1 MVRRKS
7 VRTADAA
14 TPYPTLAEKLDRL
27 FQTKR
32 APDGGEYTYAA
43 VATGIMTKGIATISA
58 AYLCD
63 LRNGTKENP
72 RIKHLEALADFFD
85 VPVTYF
91 LDGDESATRI
101 YAQLATLPAQGN
113 SGLQRIMLR
122 AVDLSPETLEA
133 VAQIL
138 EHARQ
143 IEGVRGRK
151 GTRPAMDDVA
161 LELETGNTET

>member
-1 MVRRKS
+1 MMVRRKS
-7 VRTADAA
+7 VRAADSTA
-14 TPYPTLAEKLDRL
+14 PHPSLAEKLDRL

-32 APDGGEYTYAA
+32 SPNGREYTYAE
-43 VATGIMTKGIATISA
+43 VATGITVNGIAAISA

-72 RIKHLEALADFFD
+72 RIKHLEALAAFFD

-91 LDGDESATRI
+91 LDEDEAATRM
-101 YAQLATLPAQGN
+101 YAQLIALPAQGN

-133 VAQIL
+133 MAQIL

-143 IEGVRGRK
+143 IEGAQDRK
-151 GTRPAMDDVA
+151 NARPKGDFPVSEA
-161 LELETGNTET
+161 GNIEN

>member
-7 VRTADAA
+7 VRSSDTA
-14 TPYPTLAEKLDRL
+14 TPHPTLAEKLDRL

-32 APDGGEYTYAA
+32 GPDGREYTYAE
-43 VATGIMTKGIATISA
+43 VATGITAKGIATISA

-72 RIKHLEALADFFD
+72 RIKHLEALADFFA

-91 LDGDESATRI
+91 LDGDEAATRM
-101 YAQLATLPAQGN
+101 YAQLAALPAQGN
-113 SGLQRIMLR
+113 RGLQRIMLR

-143 IEGVRGRK
+143 IEGVRERK
-151 GTRPAMDDVA
+151 GTRLVADGVASESETDDA
-161 LELETGNTET
+161 ET

>member
-1 MVRRKS
+1 MMTVRRKS
-7 VRTADAA
+7 VRAADATA
-14 TPYPTLAEKLDRL
+14 PHPSLAEKLDRL

-32 APDGGEYTYAA
+32 SPNGREYTYAE
-43 VATGIMTKGIATISA
+43 VATGITVKGIAAISA

-91 LDGDESATRI
+91 LDGDESAIRM
-101 YAQLATLPAQGN
+101 YAQLAALPAEGN

-143 IEGVRGRK
+143 IEGVRDRK
-151 GTRPAMDDVA
+151 STQPRNDFPPSDA
-161 LELETGNTET
+161 GNTET